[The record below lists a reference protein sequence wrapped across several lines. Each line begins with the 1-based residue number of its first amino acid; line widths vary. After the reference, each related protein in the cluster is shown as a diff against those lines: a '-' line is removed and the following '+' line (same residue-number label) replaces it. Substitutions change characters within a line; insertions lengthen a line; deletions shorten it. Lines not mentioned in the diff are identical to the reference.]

1 MGMHC
6 LKCGG
11 QLAPDAKEPLCSYC
25 KNDIAREMI
34 NKNPTWALK
43 VALEVALEAIA
54 DALNDLQIDIKTIKE
69 VQKEIIEAIKQKP

>member
-11 QLAPDAKEPLCSYC
+11 QLTPDAKEPLCGFC
-25 KNDIAREMI
+25 KNDIAKEVI
-34 NKNPTWALK
+34 NRNPIWALR
-43 VALEVALEAIA
+43 VAFEAIA
-54 DALNDLQIDIKTIKE
+54 DAINDLKTDINTIKE